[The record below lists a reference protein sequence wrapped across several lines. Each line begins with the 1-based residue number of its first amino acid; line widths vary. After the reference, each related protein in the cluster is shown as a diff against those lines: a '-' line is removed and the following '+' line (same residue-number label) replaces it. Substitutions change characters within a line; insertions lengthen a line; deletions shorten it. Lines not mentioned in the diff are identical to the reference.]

1 MRVSDASG
9 KLNAEEVARGS
20 LKRSM
25 LTTDDVYNFC
35 GGSISKLPNGNYLI
49 AFTSMD
55 KAPTQHN
62 ATATRTAYAWEVDA
76 DGRAPPAA
84 DDDAAGAQV
93 RTALR
98 FPMPHDDAASQNS
111 YRVVP
116 WHSISGE
123 SSTSQW

>member
-1 MRVSDASG
+1 MLFDWFQAQGFRQLDDSDPCIFALDCPDG
-9 KLNAEEVARGS
+9 ET
-20 LKRSM
+20 
-25 LTTDDVYNFC
+25 LTVGIYVDNLQIVH
-35 GGSISKLPNGNYLI
+35 S
-49 AFTSMD
+49 
-55 KAPTQHN
+55 
-62 ATATRTAYAWEVDA
+62 ATLDA